1 MLFFGLAMVLMMIFR
16 PQGLW
21 PSTRWTTKMRRVVA
35 SDREG
40 ASENR
45 QHIEELRRP
54 ESRRRLYPRRDGG
67 QHHQPDRP
75 QRAGKTTVFNLVTG
89 IYSPIPARWSSTGRT
104 SPIQPH
110 AVVEAGI
117 ARTFQ
122 TLRLFENL
130 TCFENV
136 VSGQHCRCRSG
147 LSRASSTPSRDGRTP
162 GPFSFAE
169 ECMRLMG
176 IWEFRDELAK
186 NLSYGDR
193 RRLEIARALA
203 SRPKLLILDEPAGG
217 LNENESDE
225 LMDKIRQIRDSGITV
240 FLIEHDMH
248 VVMGISDVVA
258 VMEYGRKIAEG
269 TPEEVQRNPDVI
281 EAYLGSEEDEE
292 LLATLKEARWRKSR
306 RKQRRKQVRQYERKP
321 SPQGRKDSTV
331 TSGIHGIALEVGE
344 GKIVTSWSQ
353 RRRQDHDSRAISGLL
368 RPRAG

>member
-1 MLFFGLAMVLMMIFR
+1 MDYEDAGEWWQVTGKALLRIDNISKNFG
-16 PQGLW
+16 GL
-21 PSTRWTTKMRRVVA
+21 KAVA
-35 SDREG
+35 DFTLDVMEG
-40 ASENR
+40 SITSLIGPN
-45 QHIEELRRP
+45 
-54 ESRRRLYPRRDGG
+54 G
-67 QHHQPDRP
+67 
-75 QRAGKTTVFNLVTG
+75 AGKTTVFNLVTG
-89 IYSPIPARWSSTGRT
+89 IYSPDTGQVVFDGKNIT
-104 SPIQPH
+104 GIQPH

-147 LSRASSTPSRDGRTP
+147 VIACLLNTKSRREEDARA
-162 GPFSFAE
+162 FNFAE

-292 LLATLKEARWRKSR
+292 LLATLKEGAM
-306 RKQRRKQVRQYERKP
+306 EE
-321 SPQGRKDSTV
+321 V
-331 TSGIHGIALEVGE
+331 TQEAAQEAGE
-344 GKIVTSWSQ
+344 AV
-353 RRRQDHDSRAISGLL
+353 
-368 RPRAG
+368 

>member
-1 MLFFGLAMVLMMIFR
+1 MDYEDAGEWWQVTGKALLRIDNISKNFG
-16 PQGLW
+16 GL
-21 PSTRWTTKMRRVVA
+21 KAVA
-35 SDREG
+35 DFTLDVMEG
-40 ASENR
+40 SITSLIGPN
-45 QHIEELRRP
+45 
-54 ESRRRLYPRRDGG
+54 G
-67 QHHQPDRP
+67 
-75 QRAGKTTVFNLVTG
+75 AGKTTVFNLVTG
-89 IYSPIPARWSSTGRT
+89 IYSPDTG
-104 SPIQPH
+104 Q
-110 AVVEAGI
+110 VVFDGKNITGI
-117 ARTFQ
+117 
-122 TLRLFENL
+122 
-130 TCFENV
+130 CFENV

-147 LSRASSTPSRDGRTP
+147 VIACLLNTKSRREEDARA
-162 GPFSFAE
+162 FNFAE

-292 LLATLKEARWRKSR
+292 LLATLKEGAM
-306 RKQRRKQVRQYERKP
+306 EE
-321 SPQGRKDSTV
+321 V
-331 TSGIHGIALEVGE
+331 TQEAAQEAGE
-344 GKIVTSWSQ
+344 AV
-353 RRRQDHDSRAISGLL
+353 
-368 RPRAG
+368 